1 MNYDSSITMQEGY
14 PADSSV
20 AGSTVVSAN
29 ASRRNSYETITS
41 TSPEKAYV
49 KPEFGQH
56 LSLDDMMYHSKE
68 YFSDGDNDTLS
79 DEAAMSKEE
88 KIEVPYCIF
97 SKRKKWGIVIMAA
110 VATFVSPL
118 TANIFL
124 PAMNSM
130 QESLGVSITEIKL
143 GVTVYMI
150 FQAISPS
157 FWGAL
162 SDVWGRR
169 PVYLSTMLV
178 YIGACVGLA
187 LTKSYWLLLV
197 LRMAQAFG
205 SSSVVAIGAGTIA
218 DICTPAERGGYMG
231 YYSLG
236 TTSGPVLGPV
246 IGGIVSQTLGW
257 RWIFW
262 VLAML
267 GGTLFIVHFLFLNET
282 LRSLVGNGSGYANP
296 TPFQWWKRQRDLSR
310 SSPQESIIQ
319 VAESQGKRKSPNP
332 LQSLLY
338 LREKDVIILV
348 LYYAFQYGGMYCFTT
363 SVPAL
368 FAEIYGLNDLQIGL
382 TYLANGFGSVVGSVV
397 QGKLLDRDFRIIA
410 LKHGM
415 DPAQV
420 KGKLTPEFPLEYAR
434 LRLAWIHV
442 LVFNVVLIV
451 YGWCLYVK
459 AHLAIIL
466 VLHFILGA
474 TGVAN
479 TNSIQTLMVDMFP
492 GHSASIMASNNLIR
506 CLFGAGATVLIDPA
520 LQSLGVGWGFTVI
533 SLVLLPSR
541 LLVVP
546 LLKWGPT
553 WRRERLEKDNA
564 KLANGGK

>member
-1 MNYDSSITMQEGY
+1 MLILIISIT
-14 PADSSV
+14 
-20 AGSTVVSAN
+20 
-29 ASRRNSYETITS
+29 
-41 TSPEKAYV
+41 
-49 KPEFGQH
+49 
-56 LSLDDMMYHSKE
+56 
-68 YFSDGDNDTLS
+68 
-79 DEAAMSKEE
+79 
-88 KIEVPYCIF
+88 
-97 SKRKKWGIVIMAA
+97 
-110 VATFVSPL
+110 
-118 TANIFL
+118 
-124 PAMNSM
+124 
-130 QESLGVSITEIKL
+130 
-143 GVTVYMI
+143 
-150 FQAISPS
+150 
-157 FWGAL
+157 
-162 SDVWGRR
+162 
-169 PVYLSTMLV
+169 
-178 YIGACVGLA
+178 
-187 LTKSYWLLLV
+187 
-197 LRMAQAFG
+197 
-205 SSSVVAIGAGTIA
+205 A

-236 TTSGPVLGPV
+236 TTSGPVLGTDILNCFLNFHYQHANLSPYHSGPV

-442 LVFNVVLIV
+442 LVFNGKPYIISDIFNGLHTYTHIAVVLIV

-466 VLHFILGA
+466 VLHFIRK
-474 TGVAN
+474 
-479 TNSIQTLMVDMFP
+479 F
-492 GHSASIMASNNLIR
+492 HSTCSFSNL
-506 CLFGAGATVLIDPA
+506 
-520 LQSLGVGWGFTVI
+520 S
-533 SLVLLPSR
+533 
-541 LLVVP
+541 
-546 LLKWGPT
+546 
-553 WRRERLEKDNA
+553 
-564 KLANGGK
+564 

>member
-1 MNYDSSITMQEGY
+1 MVCSTEHSI
-14 PADSSV
+14 S
-20 AGSTVVSAN
+20 GSTASSPN
-29 ASRRNSYETITS
+29 GSRRNSLVTLS
-41 TSPEKAYV
+41 CNSPDKAYV
-49 KPEFGQH
+49 KPKFGQH
-56 LSLDDMMYHSKE
+56 ISIQDMMVDKE
-68 YFSDGDNDTLS
+68 GATDSDEDTLADESAMTHVKKNEES
-79 DEAAMSKEE
+79 D
-88 KIEVPYCIF
+88 PYCIF
-97 SKRKKWGIVIMAA
+97 SKRKKWAIVIMAA
-110 VATFVSPL
+110 VATFISPL

-130 QESLGVSITEIKL
+130 QESLNVSITEIKL

-178 YIGACVGLA
+178 YIGACIGLA
-187 LTKSYWLLLV
+187 MTQSYPVLLV
-197 LRMAQAFG
+197 WRMIQAFG

-218 DICTPAERGGYMG
+218 DICTPSERGGYMG

-246 IGGIVSQTLGW
+246 IGGIISQALGW

-262 VLAML
+262 VLAIL
-267 GGTLFIVHFLFLNET
+267 GGALVVVIFLFLNET

-296 TPFQWWKRQRDLSR
+296 TPFQWLKRRRDARKSG
-310 SSPQESIIQ
+310 PQEYAQ
-319 VAESQGKRKSPNP
+319 ARLPEAKKKSLNP
-332 LQSLLY
+332 FQSLLY
-338 LREKDVIILV
+338 LREKDVAILV
-348 LYYAFQYGGMYCFTT
+348 VYYAFQYGGIYCFTT
-363 SVPAL
+363 SVPAI
-368 FAEIYGLNDLQIGL
+368 FAEIYGLDDMQIGL
-382 TYLANGFGSVVGSVV
+382 TYLANGFGCVFGSVI

-410 LKHGM
+410 IKHGM
-415 DPAQV
+415 DPSKV
-420 KGKLTPEFPLEYAR
+420 KSGKLTPEFPLEYAR
-434 LRLAWIHV
+434 LRLGWIHV
-442 LVFNVVLIV
+442 LTYNVILIV
-451 YGWCLYVK
+451 YGWCLHVK
-459 AHLAIIL
+459 AHLAIVL

-474 TGVAN
+474 TGVAI

-492 GHSASIMASNNLIR
+492 GRSASIMASNNLIR

-520 LQSLGVGWGFTVI
+520 LQALGVGWGFTVV

-541 LLVVP
+541 LLILP

-553 WRRERLEKDNA
+553 WRQQRMEKWQAEAAIHGN
-564 KLANGGK
+564 